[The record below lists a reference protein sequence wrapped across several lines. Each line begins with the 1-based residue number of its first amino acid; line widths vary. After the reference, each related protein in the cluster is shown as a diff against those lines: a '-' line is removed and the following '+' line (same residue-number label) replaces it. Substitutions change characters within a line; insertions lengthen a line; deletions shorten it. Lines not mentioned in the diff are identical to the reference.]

1 MFNITVILEESACEY
16 PDKTALVCGSIRL
29 AYHELMEKVNQLANG
44 LSEIGIKKDDMVLTA
59 CPNSV
64 EFVVAY
70 FAILRIGAVVVPV
83 NILSKRSELSF
94 FLADTGAKAFICFQ
108 GTEKLHLGEEG
119 WASFK
124 EAECCEHFIVIPGPR
139 AADSSCEGS
148 RTIYDV
154 MRDQPTVCETVM
166 TDADDTAVILYTS
179 GTTGKP
185 KGAELTHH
193 NIFAA
198 SMNFRDAQ
206 RATKEDVHLV
216 ALPLFHCYAQE
227 VQMNCGFLAAS
238 TVVLIERF
246 DPDLVLKKFEEEAVT
261 LFAAVPTMYWALLNQ
276 TDPEKYDITKIAGNL
291 RLGMSGGAAMPVEVM
306 QAVEEKFNFRILEAW
321 GLTESTAAGTMNQLH
336 KQRKIGSIGTPHWG
350 IKLRIVDDDMQDV
363 PLGQP
368 GELVMQAHCAMKGY
382 YNQPEATA
390 EAYRGGWLHTGDVA
404 VQDEDGYF
412 YIVDR
417 LKDMII
423 RGGYNVYPREVEEK
437 MMEHKAISLVAVIG
451 VPHDKYGEEIKAYVV
466 LRDGAS
472 ATEEQIIEWTKKQMA
487 NYKYPRIVEIVES
500 LPMSAT
506 GKILKREL
514 RKMVLG
520 KDNSS

>member
-1 MFNITVILEESACEY
+1 
-16 PDKTALVCGSIRL
+16 
-29 AYHELMEKVNQLANG
+29 
-44 LSEIGIKKDDMVLTA
+44 
-59 CPNSV
+59 
-64 EFVVAY
+64 
-70 FAILRIGAVVVPV
+70 
-83 NILSKRSELSF
+83 
-94 FLADTGAKAFICFQ
+94 
-108 GTEKLHLGEEG
+108 
-119 WASFK
+119 
-124 EAECCEHFIVIPGPR
+124 
-139 AADSSCEGS
+139 
-148 RTIYDV
+148 
-154 MRDQPTVCETVM
+154 
-166 TDADDTAVILYTS
+166 
-179 GTTGKP
+179 
-185 KGAELTHH
+185 
-193 NIFAA
+193 
-198 SMNFRDAQ
+198 
-206 RATKEDVHLV
+206 
-216 ALPLFHCYAQE
+216 
-227 VQMNCGFLAAS
+227 
-238 TVVLIERF
+238 
-246 DPDLVLKKFEEEAVT
+246 
-261 LFAAVPTMYWALLNQ
+261 
-276 TDPEKYDITKIAGNL
+276 
-291 RLGMSGGAAMPVEVM
+291 
-306 QAVEEKFNFRILEAW
+306 
-321 GLTESTAAGTMNQLH
+321 MNQLH